1 MGLLKSFIHLKGG
14 GNFEEVLYIN
24 MTERPLAWITSVF
37 FELLLLP
44 Q

>member
-24 MTERPLAWITSVF
+24 MTSSISLNFICF
-37 FELLLLP
+37 L
-44 Q
+44 